1 MVGRPYSE
9 EFRRRV
15 LEEVAE
21 GNSRRGAARRFK
33 VGASS
38 AIRWKK
44 RLDTTG
50 SAAPAPR
57 AGKSRSPL
65 EAHAPWLLAL
75 IAAEPDLSL
84 AELTQRVQAELGQKT
99 SASAMDR
106 FVQRHELSFRNVWPA
121 PSASDFVECAFFS
134 LLQRIRPRADAPAKM
149 EIRAFGSSQNS
160 RRRAPFLN
168 QVSRTPFDCQ
178 AISLP
183 PLANIVSRSAHR
195 SRASAYSHAAMT
207 APLAEKACRLRS
219 TAQQTRASLSARATT
234 ATLG

>member
-33 VGASS
+33 VEASS

-44 RLDTTG
+44 RLEATG

-84 AELTQRVQAELGQKT
+84 AALTQRVQAERGLKT

-106 FVQRHELSFRNVWPA
+106 FVQRHGLSFKKN
-121 PSASDFVECAFFS
+121 SA
-134 LLQRIRPRADAPAKM
+134 
-149 EIRAFGSSQNS
+149 
-160 RRRAPFLN
+160 RRRAG
-168 QVSRTPFDCQ
+168 Q
-178 AISLP
+178 ARR
-183 PLANIVSRSAHR
+183 RSGA
-195 SRASAYSHAAMT
+195 
-207 APLAEKACRLRS
+207 
-219 TAQQTRASLSARATT
+219 
-234 ATLG
+234 